1 MLADSPD
8 PLTPDLEGKPL
19 ITIILPAYNEA
30 EALPPLL
37 DKVEALRARLPE
49 VRVLVIDDGSSDGT
63 REVVLSR
70 AADWLRLVQHPR
82 NMGLSQAIQ
91 TGFQEALAA
100 SVSTD
105 VIVTMD
111 ADNTHD
117 PAQVEQMVALLSEGY
132 DVVIASRYRPGS
144 EWYGIPPH
152 RQLFSLGVRLLFW
165 VMLPIRGVRDYSC
178 GYRAYRAEVLQRA
191 YQRWGEAFITEQGFA
206 CMPEILFRL
215 SRLEPP
221 VRFGEVP
228 MVLHYDLKPG
238 ATKMPVQKTIFDT
251 LRLGL
256 RYRFGRDEG

>member
-1 MLADSPD
+1 VFAPGG
-8 PLTPDLEGKPL
+8 PAL
-19 ITIILPAYNEA
+19 IIIVLPAYNEA

-37 DKVEALRARLPE
+37 DNMEKLHARLPDT
-49 VRVLVIDDGSSDGT
+49 RVLVIDDGSADGT
-63 REVVLSR
+63 GDVITSR
-70 AADWLRLVQHPR
+70 GADWLRLVPHPH

-91 TGFQEALAA
+91 TGFQEALAGA
-100 SVSTD
+100 APQD
-105 VIVTMD
+105 IIVTMD

-117 PAQVEQMVALLSEGY
+117 PAQIEAMIAMLENGH
-132 DVVIASRYRPGS
+132 DVVIASRYRRGA

-152 RQLFSLGVRLLFW
+152 RQLFSLGVRLIFRL
-165 VMLPIRGVRDYSC
+165 MLPVRGVRDYSC

-191 YQRWGEAFITEQGFA
+191 YARWGEAFITEQGFA

-215 SRLEPP
+215 SRLSPP

-238 ATKMPVQKTIFDT
+238 QTKMPVRRTIIET

-256 RYRFGRDEG
+256 RYRLGRDE